1 MDLVSTDAAEAVRHR
16 SRDAGVRPLLPEEA
30 ALEMTDRGS
39 DVFFFVN
46 TETGNPTVVYLRTD
60 GDIAL
65 FDAGAA
71 RAAPRWT

>member
-39 DVFFFVN
+39 
-46 TETGNPTVVYLRTD
+46 ETD